1 MGERALQNRIEKMK
15 ELERQQEALQ
25 KQIDELKEQI
35 KQDMEQKGVEELQAG
50 SFLIRWKMVLSNRF
64 DAKAFKKEH
73 ESLYNQYLK
82 QTQSRRFTIA

>member
-1 MGERALQNRIEKMK
+1 MGERALQNRIEKLK

-25 KQIDELKEQI
+25 KQIDELKDQI

-64 DAKAFKKEH
+64 DTKAFQKEH

>member
-25 KQIDELKEQI
+25 KQIDELKDQI

-50 SFLIRWKMVLSNRF
+50 SFLIRWKMVFSNRF
-64 DAKAFKKEH
+64 DAKAFQKEH